1 MMSNQLTTAPVG
13 DDDSAVARQ
22 LKKEAALAISKRTV
36 IFLGVFAVLAI
47 FFHLQSQGLFL
58 TPRNLS
64 LMLRQSAI
72 LAVLAA
78 GVAILMTMSEIDLSI
93 GSAVFL
99 CGVVSAELATEGNL
113 PLFLVVIMTIGAGV
127 LLGAFQGFWVVV
139 VGIPSFIATLAGLLA
154 FRGIGLLWT
163 NAATVG
169 PVPPEF
175 IALSESFIP
184 PSISYVILGL
194 VAIGGVGF
202 IINRN
207 IRKSN
212 RRRAEAVEGVIARPP
227 IPLSRTIAQIA
238 MFVVPLGILAW
249 IVGGFLGIPMA
260 LVWVAIIVLILAVLM
275 SKTTFGRNA
284 YLLGANREA
293 ARYAGINVRR
303 TVFIGFVIMGAL
315 YGVGGVLL
323 TARLGSSTP
332 GAGEFLELDAIAAA
346 VIGGVSLRG
355 GMGTVTGAV
364 MGALLLTVIN
374 NGMSILN
381 ISSFSQLI
389 IKGLI
394 LLLAL
399 GLDAYVLRRATR

>member
-1 MMSNQLTTAPVG
+1 MSNVTTGVAGIDPEPGPVQRQIRKER
-13 DDDSAVARQ
+13 AV
-22 LKKEAALAISKRTV
+22 LISKRTL
-36 IFLGVFAVLAI
+36 IFIGVFIVLAVV
-47 FFHLQSQGLFL
+47 FHLQSQGLFL

-99 CGVVSAELATEGNL
+99 CGVVSAELATQGNV
-113 PLFLVVIMTIGAGV
+113 PLIVVVLATVATGV
-127 LLGAFQGFWVVV
+127 VLGAVQGFWVVV

-163 NAATVG
+163 DAATVG

-175 IALSESFIP
+175 TALSESFIP
-184 PSISYVILGL
+184 PSVSYVILGVVL
-194 VAIGGVGF
+194 VVGVAF
-202 IINRN
+202 IVTKNA
-207 IRKSN
+207 RKS
-212 RRRAEAVEGVIARPP
+212 RRRMVEANEGIVARPP
-227 IPLSRTIAQIA
+227 VPLSRTIAEILLL
-238 MFVVPLGILAW
+238 VVPLGILAW

-260 LVWVAIIVLILAVLM
+260 VVWVAIIVLVLAVLM
-275 SKTTFGRNA
+275 AKTTFGRNA

-293 ARYAGINVRR
+293 AHYSGISVGR
-303 TVFIGFVIMGAL
+303 TVFIGFIIMGAL

-355 GMGTVTGAV
+355 GMGTVAGAV

-381 ISSFSQLI
+381 FSSFAQLV

-399 GLDAYVLRRATR
+399 GLDAYVLRRTTR

>member
-1 MMSNQLTTAPVG
+1 MSNPTT
-13 DDDSAVARQ
+13 DTTRTIIQRQ
-22 LKKEAALAISKRTV
+22 LRKELSLTISRRTLIFIGVFVALA
-36 IFLGVFAVLAI
+36 L
-47 FFHLQSQGLFL
+47 FFHLQSNGIFL

-72 LAVLAA
+72 LAVLAT

-99 CGVVSAELATEGNL
+99 CGVVSAELATQGNL
-113 PLFLVVIMTIGAGV
+113 PLIMVVLITLAAGV
-127 LLGAFQGFWVVV
+127 ILGAFQGVWVVF
-139 VGIPSFIATLAGLLA
+139 VGIPSFIVTLAGLLA
-154 FRGIGLLWT
+154 FRGLGWLWT

-175 IALSESFIP
+175 TALSEGFIP
-184 PSISYVILGL
+184 PVVSYIILIGAML
-194 VAIGGVGF
+194 VGVFLIVWG
-202 IINRN
+202 NAR
-207 IRKSN
+207 RS
-212 RRRAEAVEGVIARPP
+212 RRRRSEAAEGIIAAPP
-227 IPLSRTIAQIA
+227 VPLSRTIAQIA
-238 MFVVPLGILAW
+238 LLIVPLAILAW

-260 LVWVAIIVLILAVLM
+260 LIWVAIIVIVLTVVM
-275 SKTTFGRNA
+275 TKTTFGRNA

-293 ARYAGINVRR
+293 ARYSGINVKR
-303 TVFIGFVIMGAL
+303 TVFLGFLMMGLL
-315 YGVGGVLL
+315 YGVGGILM
-323 TARLGSSTP
+323 TARLGASTP

-355 GMGTVTGAV
+355 GVGTVTGAV

-381 ISSFSQLI
+381 ISSFSQLV
-389 IKGLI
+389 IKGMI

-399 GLDAYVLRRATR
+399 GLDAYVLRRSIR

>member
-1 MMSNQLTTAPVG
+1 MSNPMTERVG
-13 DDDSAVARQ
+13 AEEGPLQRQ
-22 LKKEAALAISKRTV
+22 LHKERAVTISRRTL
-36 IFLGVFAVLAI
+36 IFIGVFLVLALL
-47 FFHLQSQGLFL
+47 FHLQSQGLFL

-99 CGVVSAELATEGNL
+99 CGVVSAELATKGNV
-113 PLFLVVIMTIGAGV
+113 PLILVVLATIGTGIVLGV
-127 LLGAFQGFWVVV
+127 LQGFWVVV
-139 VGIPSFIATLAGLLA
+139 IGIPSFIATLAGLLA

-175 IALSESFIP
+175 VALSESFIP
-184 PSISYVILGL
+184 PSISYVVIGVVL
-194 VAIGGVGF
+194 VAGVAF
-202 IINRN
+202 IVTRNVNR
-207 IRKSN
+207 S
-212 RRRAEAVEGVIARPP
+212 RRRTAEAAHGIVTRPP
-227 IPLSRTIAQIA
+227 VPVSRTVAEVLLLA
-238 MFVVPLGILAW
+238 VPLGILAW

-260 LVWVAIIVLILAVLM
+260 LIWVAIIVLALTVLM
-275 SKTTFGRNA
+275 ARTTFGRNG

-293 ARYAGINVRR
+293 AHYSGINVRR
-303 TVFIGFVIMGAL
+303 TVFLGFVIMGAL

-332 GAGEFLELDAIAAA
+332 GAGEFMELDAIAAA

-355 GMGTVTGAV
+355 GTGTVAGAV

-381 ISSFSQLI
+381 FSSFAQLV

-399 GLDAYVLRRATR
+399 GLDAYVLRRTIR

>member
-1 MMSNQLTTAPVG
+1 MSNTMTDRAEADGGPLK
-13 DDDSAVARQ
+13 RQ
-22 LKKEAALAISKRTV
+22 LRKEMSLTISKRTL
-36 IFLGVFAVLAI
+36 IFLGVFIVLAI
-47 FFHLQSQGLFL
+47 VFHLQSQGLFL

-99 CGVVSAELATEGNL
+99 CGVVSAELATQGNV
-113 PLFLVVIMTIGAGV
+113 PLIVVVVATIATGV
-127 LLGAFQGFWVVV
+127 VLGAIQGFWVVV

-154 FRGIGLLWT
+154 FRGVGLLWT
-163 NAATVG
+163 NASTVG

-175 IALSESFIP
+175 TALSEAFIP
-184 PSISYVILGL
+184 PSISYVILGVVL
-194 VAIGGVGF
+194 VAGVGF
-202 IINRN
+202 IVIRN
-207 IRKSN
+207 VRQS
-212 RRRAEAVEGVIARPP
+212 RRRQAEALKGIIARPP
-227 IPLSRTIAQIA
+227 VPLSRTIAEVLLL
-238 MFVVPLGILAW
+238 VVPLAILAW

-260 LVWVAIIVLILAVLM
+260 LVWVAIIVLVLSVLM
-275 SKTTFGRNA
+275 AKTTFGRNA

-293 ARYAGINVRR
+293 AHYSGISVGR

-355 GMGTVTGAV
+355 GVGTVAGAV

-381 ISSFSQLI
+381 FSSFAQLV

-399 GLDAYVLRRATR
+399 GLDSYVLRRTAR

>member
-1 MMSNQLTTAPVG
+1 MSNSTADRIGADGGPLQ
-13 DDDSAVARQ
+13 RQ
-22 LKKEAALAISKRTV
+22 LRKEMALTISKRAL
-36 IFLGVFAVLAI
+36 IFVGVFIVLAV

-99 CGVVSAELATEGNL
+99 CGVVSAKLATQGNV
-113 PLFLVVIMTIGAGV
+113 PLIVVVVATIATGV
-127 LLGAFQGFWVVV
+127 ALGAIQGFWVVM

-154 FRGIGLLWT
+154 FRGVGLLWT

-175 IALSESFIP
+175 TALSESFIP
-184 PSISYVILGL
+184 PSISLVILGIVL
-194 VAIGGVGF
+194 VVGVAY
-202 IINRN
+202 IITRN
-207 IRKSN
+207 VRQS
-212 RRRAEAVEGVIARPP
+212 RRRQTESLRGIAARPP
-227 IPLSRTIAQIA
+227 VPISRTIAEILLL
-238 MFVVPLGILAW
+238 VVPLAILAW

-260 LVWVAIIVLILAVLM
+260 LIWVAVIVLVLSVLM
-275 SKTTFGRNA
+275 AKTTFGRNA

-293 ARYAGINVRR
+293 AHYSGISVGR

-355 GMGTVTGAV
+355 GMGTVAGAV

-381 ISSFSQLI
+381 FSSFAQLV

-399 GLDAYVLRRATR
+399 GLDAYVLRRTAR

>member
-1 MMSNQLTTAPVG
+1 MSNTQTAPKT
-13 DDDSAVARQ
+13 ANP
-22 LKKEAALAISKRTV
+22 LKKQMSREMAVVISRRTL
-36 IFLGVFAVLAI
+36 IFIGVFVVLAV

-72 LAVLAA
+72 LAVIAS

-99 CGVVSAELATEGNL
+99 CGVVAAQLATDGNV
-113 PLFLVVIMTIGAGV
+113 PLLIIVLATIGTGV
-127 LLGAFQGFWVVV
+127 VLGAVQGFWVVV
-139 VGIPSFIATLAGLLA
+139 IGIPSFIATLAGLLA

-169 PVPPEF
+169 PVSPDLT
-175 IALSESFIP
+175 ALSESFIP
-184 PSISYVILGL
+184 PSVSYVILAVVLL
-194 VAIGGVGF
+194 VSVAL
-202 IINRN
+202 IILRH
-207 IRKSN
+207 RSQSA
-212 RRRAEAVEGVIARPP
+212 RRRREIAEGIITRPP
-227 IPLSRTIAQIA
+227 IPISRTISEIVLVIVPIA
-238 MFVVPLGILAW
+238 ILAW

-260 LVWVAIIVLILAVLM
+260 LIWVAIIVIILTVLM
-275 SKTTFGRNA
+275 SRTTFGRNA

-293 ARYAGINVRR
+293 AQYSGINVKR
-303 TVFIGFVIMGAL
+303 TIFTGFVIMGSL
-315 YGVGGVLL
+315 YGVAGILL
-323 TARLGSSTP
+323 TARLGASTP
-332 GAGEFLELDAIAAA
+332 GAGEFMELDAIAAA

-355 GMGTVTGAV
+355 GVGTVAGAV
-364 MGALLLTVIN
+364 MGALLLTMIN

-389 IKGLI
+389 IKGAI

-399 GLDAYVLRRATR
+399 GVDAYVLKRLSR